1 MKIWI
6 LLMAVLFS
14 MRGLQAQ
21 NFHLLSRYENLNKYS
36 VIDSAYLK
44 CAYKL
49 TYLKDSLKPEE
60 KSTDVQLLLIG
71 KTISKYY
78 SQYALAYNLYV
89 VEYLKKHDTYPHIK
103 EKGSWTYELFKHYP
117 QGKETVTDIASML
130 HGNFVYEEEMP
141 VFDWK
146 ITNETQ
152 EILSYNCQKATCSFR
167 GRMYT
172 AWFTMDI
179 PVDNGPWK
187 FGGLP
192 GLILKISDSK
202 NHFNY
207 ECEGLEQL
215 KTKEPVKW
223 YKVDYT
229 KVRREELDKLY
240 RRFHDDLAAYM
251 SLKGRKVREMDQET
265 KTSKTVDHSSKKIPY
280 NPIELD

>member
-1 MKIWI
+1 MRIGI
-6 LLMAVLFS
+6 LLIMVLFS
-14 MRGLQAQ
+14 ASGLRAQ
-21 NFHLLSRYENLNKYS
+21 NFRYAPSYENLNKYS

-60 KSTDVQLLLIG
+60 KSSDAQVLWIG
-71 KTISKYY
+71 KTCSKYY

-89 VEYLKKHDTYPHIK
+89 VEYLKKHDTYPRIK
-103 EKGSWTYELFKHYP
+103 EVGSWTYELFKHYP

-130 HGNFVYEEEMP
+130 QGNFVYEEEMP

-152 EILSYNCQKATCSFR
+152 EVLSYNCQKATCSFR
-167 GRMYT
+167 GRIYT
-172 AWFTMDI
+172 AWFTLDI

-192 GLILKISDSK
+192 GLILKIYDSK
-202 NHFNY
+202 NHFVY

-215 KTKEPVKW
+215 KTKEPVKF
-223 YKVDYT
+223 YKLDYT
-229 KVRREELDKLY
+229 KVNREELNKLY
-240 RRFHDDLAAYM
+240 RRFHDDFAAYM
-251 SLKGRKVREMDQET
+251 KLKGVKVNVMDPET
-265 KTSKTVDHSSKKIPY
+265 KKFKTVDHSSSKLPY
-280 NPIELD
+280 NPIELE